1 MLRVRVRSE
10 DRAVAEVVGAILLFA
25 VFITLFTSF
34 LVWYIP
40 TTTGNNEALYQH
52 ETGSAFNSLVGK
64 IHSGNL
70 ITGSTVSQNIPLGIN
85 GAPPFAAAVNT
96 QVSVIPKY
104 QDFNASVTFNLSI
117 GVKNSAG
124 SSSTI
129 NIPGH
134 YTTYGIM
141 NSLGN
146 TEYVSPV
153 NYQVEDGSLFQIY
166 GTSQPSNILG
176 PLPLGISKGSG
187 GLGLQLG
194 IYGFNGSSV
203 TISAS
208 QPQIINLLVNSTG
221 NTDYVNGSLA
231 SISNQIYTIQNIT
244 LNSLN
249 YSINGSLVNAW
260 DYGFFSQFNNSG
272 KSYTTV
278 LSLPSWNFSAYNLM
292 VNYSGSNV
300 YITNK
305 SPMKLNSVSVIFEY
319 LKVS

>member
-52 ETGSAFNSLVGK
+52 QTGSAFNSLVGK

-85 GAPPFAAAVNT
+85 GAEVRSKSVNT

-104 QDFNASVTFNLSI
+104 QDFNASVTFSLSI
-117 GVKNSAG
+117 GVKNST
-124 SSSTI
+124 SSTSIPI
-129 NIPGH
+129 NGN

-221 NTDYVNGSLA
+221 NTDYINGSLA

-244 LNSLN
+244 LNSLK

-260 DYGFFSQFNNSG
+260 DYGFFNQFNNSG
-272 KSYTTV
+272 KNYTTV

-292 VNYSGSNV
+292 VHYSGSNV
-300 YITNK
+300 YITSK
-305 SPMKLNSVSVIFEY
+305 SPMKLNSVGVIFEY

>member
-40 TTTGNNEALYQH
+40 TTTGNNEVLYQH
-52 ETGSAFNSLVGK
+52 QTGSAFNSLVGK

-104 QDFNASVTFNLSI
+104 QDFNASVTFNISI
-117 GVKNSAG
+117 GVKNSTG
-124 SSSTI
+124 SLSTK
-129 NIPGH
+129 NITGH

-176 PLPLGISKGSG
+176 PLPLGISNGSG
-187 GLGLQLG
+187 RTGLQLG

-231 SISNQIYTIQNIT
+231 SISNQIYTIQSIT

-260 DYGFFSQFNNSG
+260 DYGFFNQFNNSG
-272 KSYTTV
+272 KNYTTV

-292 VNYSGSNV
+292 VHYSGSNV
-300 YITNK
+300 YITSK
-305 SPMKLNSVSVIFEY
+305 SPMKLNSVGVIFEY